1 MNRMIF
7 RRAVLPGVVGLCASP
22 ALAEDWWAL
31 PFGANREAVTALYA
45 ERSGIVDSV
54 LGKSVWIVETFDPQ
68 RTDVAVKKE
77 HVDIDCRRPR
87 YRGLEWYWTDHAGEV
102 TTSSEEDARWNTV
115 LLDSPMQAVRDFAC
129 AGPGEGAQ
137 QVTGVPGG

>member
-1 MNRMIF
+1 
-7 RRAVLPGVVGLCASP
+7 
-22 ALAEDWWAL
+22 
-31 PFGANREAVTALYA
+31 VTAVYA
-45 ERSGIVDSV
+45 ERSSIVDSV
-54 LGKSVWIVETFDPQ
+54 LGKTVWIVETFDPE

-87 YRGLEWYWTDHAGEV
+87 YRGLEWFWTDQAGEV
-102 TTSSEEDARWNTV
+102 TTSKEEDARWNTV

-129 AGPGEGAQ
+129 AGPGAGAQ